1 MDSLLHVKQSCF
13 DFLLYQSNISKL
25 CKNNNSIVRRQHKQ
39 LNLISNSI
47 YYVWNRIYHIRYK
60 MRLQNFKV
68 DFYTGYLAWGPS
80 LYFSDL
86 ALIISPQTVD
96 SYWDISCTDQGE
108 PSFKRNNLS
117 FQSFEKWCYDRF
129 KRKWEAPIS
138 DNIGYD
144 LSHLNLKCSII
155 SAFSS

>member
-13 DFLLYQSNISKL
+13 EFFLYQSNISRL

-68 DFYTGYLAWGPS
+68 DFYAGYLAWRPS
-80 LYFSDL
+80 LHFSDL
-86 ALIISPQTVD
+86 AIIISPQTVD

-108 PSFKRNNLS
+108 PSLKRNNSS
-117 FQSFEKWCYDRF
+117 FQSFEKW
-129 KRKWEAPIS
+129 
-138 DNIGYD
+138 N
-144 LSHLNLKCSII
+144 
-155 SAFSS
+155 